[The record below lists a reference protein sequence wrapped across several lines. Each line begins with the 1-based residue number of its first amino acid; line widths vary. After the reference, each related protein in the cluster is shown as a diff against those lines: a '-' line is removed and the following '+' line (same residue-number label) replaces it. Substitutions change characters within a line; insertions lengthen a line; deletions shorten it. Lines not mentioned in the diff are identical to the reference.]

1 MLLTEGGAGG
11 EPDSSQSYNSPAEVK
26 ESRRTD
32 SELELSS
39 QDLWMQDKGRDAQN
53 GGESC
58 D

>member
-1 MLLTEGGAGG
+1 MTEGGAGG

-32 SELELSS
+32 SELELSL
-39 QDLWMQDKGRDAQN
+39 QDLLWMQHEGCDAQN